1 MTRKQPTIY
10 DVARLAGV
18 SISTVSRVLNQPQR
32 VNQQTLEAVQAAID
46 SLGFVPKAEARA
58 RALKDTGRIGVLTP
72 FFAEP
77 SFTQRLRGISAALQ
91 QTSYE
96 MVIYPVDS
104 QRRLN
109 GYLQGLPITRN
120 LDGLIMISIHLTMPQ
135 MEMLTQYGM
144 PVVVIEDPHELA
156 STVEFDNP
164 GGGRMAADLLTG
176 RGHRQLGFVGVPDTD
191 LPDYSIH
198 PVYERL
204 TGFRTRLAE
213 LGIRLAEEHVS
224 MVAYDLETTSRVASS
239 MLQTRNCPTAI
250 FAGTDLQALGVLKAC
265 RQLQLRVPQ
274 DVAVLGFDD
283 IDISA
288 YVGLSTIRQ
297 PLDESGRVAAELL
310 LSRIADPGRLLQ
322 HVLLPLTLI
331 ERETT

>member
-120 LDGLIMISIHLTMPQ
+120 LDG
-135 MEMLTQYGM
+135 
-144 PVVVIEDPHELA
+144 
-156 STVEFDNP
+156 
-164 GGGRMAADLLTG
+164 
-176 RGHRQLGFVGVPDTD
+176 
-191 LPDYSIH
+191 
-198 PVYERL
+198 
-204 TGFRTRLAE
+204 
-213 LGIRLAEEHVS
+213 
-224 MVAYDLETTSRVASS
+224 
-239 MLQTRNCPTAI
+239 
-250 FAGTDLQALGVLKAC
+250 
-265 RQLQLRVPQ
+265 
-274 DVAVLGFDD
+274 
-283 IDISA
+283 
-288 YVGLSTIRQ
+288 
-297 PLDESGRVAAELL
+297 
-310 LSRIADPGRLLQ
+310 
-322 HVLLPLTLI
+322 
-331 ERETT
+331 

>member
-1 MTRKQPTIY
+1 
-10 DVARLAGV
+10 
-18 SISTVSRVLNQPQR
+18 
-32 VNQQTLEAVQAAID
+32 
-46 SLGFVPKAEARA
+46 
-58 RALKDTGRIGVLTP
+58 
-72 FFAEP
+72 
-77 SFTQRLRGISAALQ
+77 
-91 QTSYE
+91 
-96 MVIYPVDS
+96 
-104 QRRLN
+104 
-109 GYLQGLPITRN
+109 
-120 LDGLIMISIHLTMPQ
+120 
-135 MEMLTQYGM
+135 
-144 PVVVIEDPHELA
+144 
-156 STVEFDNP
+156 
-164 GGGRMAADLLTG
+164 
-176 RGHRQLGFVGVPDTD
+176 
-191 LPDYSIH
+191 
-198 PVYERL
+198 
-204 TGFRTRLAE
+204 
-213 LGIRLAEEHVS
+213 

-239 MLQTRNCPTAI
+239 MLQTRNRPTAI